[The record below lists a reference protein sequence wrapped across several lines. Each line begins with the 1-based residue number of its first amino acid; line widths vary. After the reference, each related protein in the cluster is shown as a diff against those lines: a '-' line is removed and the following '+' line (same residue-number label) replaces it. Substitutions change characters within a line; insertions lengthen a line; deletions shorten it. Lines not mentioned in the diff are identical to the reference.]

1 MRNLP
6 NRLRDPFAR
15 GRALFIIEAALEYF
29 ISILLTDAFLASV
42 TTRLGMSSATTGV
55 LSSFVSLGCVFQL
68 ANILVADR
76 RPVRRWLPW
85 VSIFASCLYALLY
98 FLPGFALE
106 DGLRTGLFAVFLLTG
121 RFIANLLAPSKIA
134 WQMNLVAQHERGV
147 YTANKEIVSLIGG
160 TAFTFA
166 ASAFLDRCRERG
178 DVSLA
183 FPVLGGVILLLAVLN
198 TATLLMTPEPAGETL
213 SRRGG
218 LAELKR
224 NPVARR
230 LILVSVLS
238 SLAEYVTV
246 PFLGVYKIR
255 ELGFSMTFI
264 SLLTLGQSL
273 FRALVSRRMGRFADK
288 MGFRNMLMLCYGVE
302 AAAFLCVAFA
312 VPQNG
317 KIMFVLF
324 SLLHGLAYAGI
335 NSGSINLLYDYI
347 PRGKCP
353 AVLAVKATAAGLCG
367 FLATV
372 AASRFVDHI
381 ENAGNMLLG
390 MHVYAQQAAACI
402 SVFVVLTLIWVL
414 KTLNP
419 PAASDII
426 STDSKE

>member
-1 MRNLP
+1 MAK
-6 NRLRDPFAR
+6 D
-15 GRALFIIEAALEYF
+15 F
-29 ISILLTDAFLASV
+29 IS
-42 TTRLGMSSATTGV
+42 RLNPD
-55 LSSFVSLGCVFQL
+55 SL
-68 ANILVADR
+68 
-76 RPVRRWLPW
+76 
-85 VSIFASCLYALLY
+85 
-98 FLPGFALE
+98 
-106 DGLRTGLFAVFLLTG
+106 
-121 RFIANLLAPSKIA
+121 K
-134 WQMNLVAQHERGV
+134 
-147 YTANKEIVSLIGG
+147 
-160 TAFTFA
+160 
-166 ASAFLDRCRERG
+166 
-178 DVSLA
+178 
-183 FPVLGGVILLLAVLN
+183 
-198 TATLLMTPEPAGETL
+198 
-213 SRRGG
+213 
-218 LAELKR
+218 
-224 NPVARR
+224 
-230 LILVSVLS
+230 VLS